1 MYVVLTRLLTQLN
14 LICTTACNTS
24 QIKKLASASFFYAL
38 IQLKVIRFLLKNSCK
53 LDAMFLVSQACEIY
67 DQTQ

>member
-1 MYVVLTRLLTQLN
+1 M
-14 LICTTACNTS
+14 
-24 QIKKLASASFFYAL
+24 FL
-38 IQLKVIRFLLKNSCK
+38 IQLKVIRFLSKNSCK

>member
-1 MYVVLTRLLTQLN
+1 ML
-14 LICTTACNTS
+14 
-24 QIKKLASASFFYAL
+24 L
-38 IQLKVIRFLLKNSCK
+38 IQLKVIRFLKNSCK